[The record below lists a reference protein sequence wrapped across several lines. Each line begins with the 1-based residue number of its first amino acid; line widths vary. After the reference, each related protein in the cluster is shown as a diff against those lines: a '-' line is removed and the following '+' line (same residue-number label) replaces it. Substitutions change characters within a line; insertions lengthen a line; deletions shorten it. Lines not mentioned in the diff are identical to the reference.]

1 MAKLLTSHEVQA
13 MINVDLSTVYRMAE
27 DGRLPGVKV
36 GRQWRFPSE
45 RVSQLLGVHEATAAP
60 RSIAPATDAVDA
72 PTVGPAPDLAS
83 LLQPEVAQSIA
94 DLIGESLGTMALITD
109 IHGRPLTEVANPCGF
124 YAAITDRPMAA
135 ELCASE
141 WRQFADEP
149 HVAPRFIRTWLGFL
163 CARAYVWV
171 DLVPVGMILAGG
183 VKPTAWPPSSES
195 IERLADGLAMP
206 ADDLAAAAHD
216 VWELDAD
223 QRDRV
228 LRLLPRY
235 GDVVS
240 QLASARHQIRAPRR
254 HLPPSLLEPEVTPS

>member
-45 RVSQLLGVHEATAAP
+45 RVSQLFGIDHSVTNGLDHLP
-60 RSIAPATDAVDA
+60 APATRAV
-72 PTVGPAPDLAS
+72 PDLAT

-109 IHGRPLTEVANPCGF
+109 LQGRPLTEVANPCGF

-135 ELCASE
+135 QLCASE

-149 HVAPRFIRTWLGFL
+149 HIAPRFIRTWLGFL
-163 CARAYVWV
+163 CARTFVWV
-171 DLVPVGMILAGG
+171 DLTPVGMILAGG
-183 VKPTAWPPSSES
+183 VKPTGWPPPAET
-195 IERLADGLAMP
+195 IQRLADALAMS
-206 ADDLAAAAHD
+206 ASDLAAAANE
-216 VWELDAD
+216 VWDLDAE
-223 QRDRV
+223 QRERA

-240 QLASARHQIRAPRR
+240 QLASARNQIRTPQRP
-254 HLPPSLLEPEVTPS
+254 LSPSLVTPS

>member
-45 RVSQLLGVHEATAAP
+45 QVTQLFGVDAATTAPVAAAP
-60 RSIAPATDAVDA
+60 AVQAIDA
-72 PTVGPAPDLAS
+72 PTVRPVPDLAS

-109 IHGRPLTEVANPCGF
+109 LHGRPLTEVANPCGF

-135 ELCASE
+135 QLCASE

-163 CARAYVWV
+163 CARTFVWV
-171 DLVPVGMILAGG
+171 DLTPVGMILAGG
-183 VKPTAWPPSSES
+183 VKPTAWPPPPET
-195 IERLADGLAMP
+195 IEQLAEGLAMP
-206 ADDLAAAAHD
+206 AADLAAAAPE
-216 VWELDAD
+216 VWELDAE

-240 QLASARHQIRAPRR
+240 QLASARNQIRAPRR
-254 HLPPSLLEPEVTPS
+254 HLPPSLLDSEVNPS